1 LFFLYLFQWLSRAPI
16 LVTMD
21 FGAESFRILADNSS
35 NGWLVHEA
43 KSKRILWANRT
54 ACKEFGY
61 TVDEL
66 RSLKAHH
73 MSSRD
78 PRYRRAMGTAWLQAA
93 VVYGS
98 NKRLWRYASRDGSE
112 FMADAI
118 ATLVTLPAAAVTG
131 GAGGTGAQGVDVI
144 LVEFRVL
151 RESEVVPD
159 SSKWVEDS
167 LDRLMLHTSS
177 GMMLLDGDYRVED
190 VSPFAAKLVGSSVED
205 LLGVRLDEI
214 AELDTPLDDM
224 VVLSEMSKPDGAV
237 TIRMKV
243 SSVTGEV
250 RWLAGI
256 LDNVILDGGCVRVL
270 TVRDISNKVE
280 WERRNA
286 YQEKNLQYMSRYN
299 AMGDMA
305 MILAHDLGQPIAA
318 ATNYLD
324 GVRRRLVNDG
334 GGNASVTYGLDQAGA
349 QLERVAD
356 IVSSVKKY
364 VRRIENVSTSID
376 LNDAVEESLYFV
388 RLRAE
393 DKGVEVISELC
404 RDQLSIV
411 GESVLIGQ
419 VIINICVNAI
429 DEVSLPDTEEKYM
442 EVSTERTGATASV
455 LVRDRGRGMTRVPA
469 DMLAAGAFSSKSD
482 GSGIGLVICE
492 HIVQRHGGSITY
504 EPNEPRGTTVR
515 ISFPLDKA

>member
-1 LFFLYLFQWLSRAPI
+1 MEF
-16 LVTMD
+16 D
-21 FGAESFRILADNSS
+21 AESFRLLADSSS
-35 NGWLVHEA
+35 NGWLVHDA
-43 KSKRILWANRT
+43 KSKSILWANRT
-54 ACKEFGY
+54 ACMEFGY
-61 TVDEL
+61 SVEEL

-73 MSSRD
+73 MSSQD

-98 NKRLWRYASRDGSE
+98 NKRLWKYANRDGGE
-112 FMADAI
+112 FMTDAV
-118 ATLVTLPAAAVTG
+118 ATLVTLS
-131 GAGGTGAQGVDVI
+131 GAGETGKEPAESGESVDVI
-144 LVEFRVL
+144 LVEFRVI
-151 RESEVVPD
+151 REAEVVPD

-177 GMMLLDGDYRVED
+177 GMMLLDRDYRVED
-190 VSPFAAKLVGSSVED
+190 VSPFAAKLVGSSVEEM
-205 LLGVRLDEI
+205 LGKRLDELADI
-214 AELDTPLDDM
+214 DTPLDDM
-224 VVLSEMSKPDGAV
+224 FIVAEMSKPDGAV

-243 SSVTGEV
+243 SSNTGEV

-256 LDNVILDGGCVRVL
+256 LDNVVLDGSCIRVL
-270 TVRDISNKVE
+270 TVRDISSKVE

-324 GVRRRLVNDG
+324 GVRRRLSRHHSEVQDLD
-334 GGNASVTYGLDQAGA
+334 YGLDQARS
-349 QLERVAD
+349 QLGRVSD

-364 VRRIENVSTSID
+364 VRRIENVSTVVD
-376 LNDAVEESLYFV
+376 LNEVVEESLYFV

-393 DKGVEVISELC
+393 DKGVEVIADLC
-404 RDQLSIV
+404 GDRPTMV

-429 DEVSLPDTEEKYM
+429 DEVSLPTTDEKYM
-442 EVSTERTGATASV
+442 VVSTEVTGGTASV
-455 LVRDRGRGMTRVPA
+455 VVRDRGRGMSREPA
-469 DMLAAGAFSSKSD
+469 DMLAAGAFSSKTD

-492 HIVQRHGGSITY
+492 HIVQRHGGNITY
-504 EPNEPRGTTVR
+504 EPNEPCGTAVR
-515 ISFPLDKA
+515 ISFPLSEVHIQG

>member
-1 LFFLYLFQWLSRAPI
+1 
-16 LVTMD
+16 MD
-21 FGAESFRILADNSS
+21 FGAESFRVLADNSS
-35 NGWLVHEA
+35 NGWLVHDA

-54 ACKEFGY
+54 ACETFGY
-61 TVDEL
+61 TVEEL

-93 VVYGS
+93 VVYGG

-118 ATLVTLPAAAVTG
+118 ATLVTLPASAVTDGPEGSG
-131 GAGGTGAQGVDVI
+131 GPEGSDGSDGATAGDQGIDVI

-151 RESEVVPD
+151 REAEVVPD

-205 LLGVRLDEI
+205 MLGVRLDEL
-214 AELDTPLDDM
+214 AEIDTPLDDM
-224 VVLSEMSKPDGAV
+224 IVLSEMSKPDGALTV
-237 TIRMKV
+237 RMKV
-243 SSVTGEV
+243 SSESGEV
-250 RWLAGI
+250 RWLAGN
-256 LDNVILDGGCVRVL
+256 LDNVILDDGCVRVL

-286 YQEKNLQYMSRYN
+286 YQEQNLQYMSRYN

-324 GVRRRLVNDG
+324 GVRRRLVHDG
-334 GGNASVTYGLDQAGA
+334 GGNPSLTYGLDQAGT

-364 VRRIENVSTSID
+364 VRRIENISTSVD
-376 LNDAVEESLYFV
+376 LNDALEESLYFV

-393 DKGVEVISELC
+393 DKGVEVISDLC
-404 RDQLSIV
+404 REPLVIV

-429 DEVSLPDTEEKYM
+429 DEVSLPATEEKYM
-442 EVSTERTGATASV
+442 EVSTERTGNTASV

-492 HIVQRHGGSITY
+492 HIVQRHGGTITY

-515 ISFPLDKA
+515 ISFPLDKP

>member
-1 LFFLYLFQWLSRAPI
+1 MEF
-16 LVTMD
+16 D
-21 FGAESFRILADNSS
+21 AESFRLLADSSS
-35 NGWLVHEA
+35 NGWLVHDA
-43 KSKRILWANRT
+43 KSKSILWANRT
-54 ACKEFGY
+54 ACEEFGY
-61 TVDEL
+61 TVEEL

-73 MSSRD
+73 MSSQD
-78 PRYRRAMGTAWLQAA
+78 PRYRRSMGTAWLQAA

-98 NKRLWRYASRDGSE
+98 NKRLWKYANRDGDE
-112 FMADAI
+112 FMTDAV
-118 ATLVTLPAAAVTG
+118 ATLVTLP
-131 GAGGTGAQGVDVI
+131 GTGADDDGPADVI

-151 RESEVVPD
+151 HEADVVPD

-177 GMMLLDGDYRVED
+177 GMMLLDRDYRVED
-190 VSPFAAKLVGSSVED
+190 VSPFAAKLLGSSVEEM
-205 LLGVRLDEI
+205 LGQRLDELADI
-214 AELDTPLDDM
+214 DTPLDDM
-224 VVLSEMSKPDGAV
+224 FIVAEMSKPDGAV
-237 TIRMKV
+237 TVRMKV
-243 SSVTGEV
+243 SSDSGEV

-256 LDNVILDGGCVRVL
+256 LDNVVLDGSCIRVL
-270 TVRDISNKVE
+270 TVRDISSKVE

-324 GVRRRLVNDG
+324 GVRRRLRVSHRESEDLE
-334 GGNASVTYGLDQAGA
+334 YGLGQARS
-349 QLERVAD
+349 QLERVSD
-356 IVSSVKKY
+356 IVTSVKKY
-364 VRRIENVSTSID
+364 VRRIENVSTVVD

-393 DKGVEVISELC
+393 DKGVEVITDLC
-404 RDQLSIV
+404 AGRPTIV

-429 DEVSLPDTEEKYM
+429 DEIALPTTEEKYM
-442 EVSTERTGATASV
+442 VVSTEMTDDAASV
-455 LVRDRGRGMTRVPA
+455 VVRDRGRGMSRAPA

-492 HIVQRHGGSITY
+492 HIVQRHGGNITY
-504 EPNEPRGTTVR
+504 ESNDPRGTAVR
-515 ISFPLDKA
+515 ISFPLSSP

>member
-1 LFFLYLFQWLSRAPI
+1 MEFE
-16 LVTMD
+16 
-21 FGAESFRILADNSS
+21 AESFRLLADSSS
-35 NGWLVHEA
+35 NGWLVHDA
-43 KSKRILWANRT
+43 KSKSILWANRT
-54 ACKEFGY
+54 ACAEFGY
-61 TVDEL
+61 SVEEL

-73 MSSRD
+73 MSSQD

-98 NKRLWRYASRDGSE
+98 NKRLWKYANRDGGE
-112 FMADAI
+112 FMTDAV
-118 ATLVTLPAAAVTG
+118 ATLVTIP
-131 GAGGTGAQGVDVI
+131 GGTDSGNEPVDVI
-144 LVEFRVL
+144 LVEFRVI
-151 RESEVVPD
+151 REAEVVPD

-177 GMMLLDGDYRVED
+177 GMMLLDRDFRVED

-205 LLGVRLDEI
+205 LLGRRLDELADI
-214 AELDTPLDDM
+214 DTPLDDM
-224 VVLSEMSKPDGAV
+224 FVMAEMSKPDGAV
-237 TIRMKV
+237 TVRMKV
-243 SSVTGEV
+243 SSDTGEV

-256 LDNVILDGGCVRVL
+256 LDNVVLDGSCIRVL
-270 TVRDISNKVE
+270 TVRDISSKVE
-280 WERRNA
+280 WEHRNA

-324 GVRRRLVNDG
+324 GVRRRLGQHSAPAESLD
-334 GGNASVTYGLDQAGA
+334 YGLTQARS

-356 IVSSVKKY
+356 IVTSVKKY
-364 VRRIENVSTSID
+364 VRRIENVSTVVD
-376 LNDAVEESLYFV
+376 LNDVVEESLYFV

-393 DKGVEVISELC
+393 DKGVEVIADLC
-404 RDQLSIV
+404 GRPPTIL

-429 DEVSLPDTEEKYM
+429 DEVSLPTTEEKYM
-442 EVSTERTGATASV
+442 VVSTELTAETASV
-455 LVRDRGRGMTRVPA
+455 VVRDRGRGMSREPA

-492 HIVQRHGGSITY
+492 HIVQRHGGTITY
-504 EPNEPRGTTVR
+504 EPNEPNGTAVR
-515 ISFPLDKA
+515 ISFPLSEGAVQG

>member
-1 LFFLYLFQWLSRAPI
+1 MEF
-16 LVTMD
+16 D
-21 FGAESFRILADNSS
+21 AESFRLLADSSS
-35 NGWLVHEA
+35 NGWLVHDA
-43 KSKRILWANRT
+43 KSKSILWANRT
-54 ACKEFGY
+54 ACEEFGY
-61 TVDEL
+61 TVEEL

-73 MSSRD
+73 MSSQG
-78 PRYRRAMGTAWLQAA
+78 PRYRRSMGTAWLQAA

-98 NKRLWRYASRDGSE
+98 NKRLWKYANRDGDE
-112 FMADAI
+112 FMTDAV
-118 ATLVTLPAAAVTG
+118 ATLVTLP
-131 GAGGTGAQGVDVI
+131 GTGADDDGPADVI

-151 RESEVVPD
+151 HEADVVPD

-177 GMMLLDGDYRVED
+177 GMMLLDRDYRVED
-190 VSPFAAKLVGSSVED
+190 VSPFAAKLLGSSVEEM
-205 LLGVRLDEI
+205 LGQRLDELADI
-214 AELDTPLDDM
+214 DTPLDDM
-224 VVLSEMSKPDGAV
+224 FIVAEMSKPDGAV
-237 TIRMKV
+237 TVRMKV
-243 SSVTGEV
+243 SSDTGEV

-256 LDNVILDGGCVRVL
+256 LDNVVLDGSCIRVL
-270 TVRDISNKVE
+270 TVRDISSKVE

-324 GVRRRLVNDG
+324 GVRRRLRVSHRESEDLE
-334 GGNASVTYGLDQAGA
+334 YGLGQARS
-349 QLERVAD
+349 QLERVSD
-356 IVSSVKKY
+356 IVTSVKKY
-364 VRRIENVSTSID
+364 VRRIENVSTVVD

-393 DKGVEVISELC
+393 DKGVEVITDLC
-404 RDQLSIV
+404 AGRPTIV

-429 DEVSLPDTEEKYM
+429 DEIALPTTEEKYM
-442 EVSTERTGATASV
+442 VVSTEMTDDAASV
-455 LVRDRGRGMTRVPA
+455 VVRDRGRGMSRAPA

-492 HIVQRHGGSITY
+492 HIVQRHGGNITY
-504 EPNEPRGTTVR
+504 ESNDPRGTAVR
-515 ISFPLDKA
+515 ISFPLSSR

>member
-1 LFFLYLFQWLSRAPI
+1 MEFE
-16 LVTMD
+16 
-21 FGAESFRILADNSS
+21 AESFRLLADSSS
-35 NGWLVHEA
+35 NGWLVHDA
-43 KSKRILWANRT
+43 KSKSILWANRT
-54 ACKEFGY
+54 ACAEFGY
-61 TVDEL
+61 SVEEL

-73 MSSRD
+73 MSSQD

-98 NKRLWRYASRDGSE
+98 NKRLWKYANRDGGE
-112 FMADAI
+112 FMTDAV
-118 ATLVTLPAAAVTG
+118 ATLVTIP
-131 GAGGTGAQGVDVI
+131 GGTDSGNEPVDVI
-144 LVEFRVL
+144 LVEFRVI
-151 RESEVVPD
+151 REAEVVPD

-177 GMMLLDGDYRVED
+177 GMMLLDRDFRVED

-205 LLGVRLDEI
+205 LLGRRLDELADI
-214 AELDTPLDDM
+214 DTPLDGM
-224 VVLSEMSKPDGAV
+224 FVMAEMSKPDGAV
-237 TIRMKV
+237 TVRMKV
-243 SSVTGEV
+243 SSDTGEV

-256 LDNVILDGGCVRVL
+256 LDNVVLDGSCIRVL
-270 TVRDISNKVE
+270 TVRDISSKVE
-280 WERRNA
+280 WEHRNA

-324 GVRRRLVNDG
+324 GVRRRLGQQSAPAESLD
-334 GGNASVTYGLDQAGA
+334 YGLTQARS

-356 IVSSVKKY
+356 IVTSVKKY
-364 VRRIENVSTSID
+364 VRRIENVSTVVD
-376 LNDAVEESLYFV
+376 LNDVVEESLYFV

-393 DKGVEVISELC
+393 DKGVEVIADLC
-404 RDQLSIV
+404 GRPPTIL

-429 DEVSLPDTEEKYM
+429 DEVSLPTTEEKYM
-442 EVSTERTGATASV
+442 VVSTELTAETASV
-455 LVRDRGRGMTRVPA
+455 VVRDRGRGMSREPA

-492 HIVQRHGGSITY
+492 HIVQRHGGTITY
-504 EPNEPRGTTVR
+504 EPNEPNGTAVR
-515 ISFPLDKA
+515 ISFPLSEGAVQG

>member
-1 LFFLYLFQWLSRAPI
+1 MEFE
-16 LVTMD
+16 
-21 FGAESFRILADNSS
+21 AETFRLLADSSS
-35 NGWLVHEA
+35 NGWLVHDA
-43 KSKRILWANRT
+43 KSKSILWANRT
-54 ACKEFGY
+54 ACAEFGY
-61 TVDEL
+61 SVEEL

-98 NKRLWRYASRDGSE
+98 NKRLWKYANRDGGE
-112 FMADAI
+112 FMTDAV
-118 ATLVTLPAAAVTG
+118 ATLVSIPG
-131 GAGGTGAQGVDVI
+131 GIGTGNEPLDVI
-144 LVEFRVL
+144 LVEFRVI
-151 RESEVVPD
+151 REAEVVPD

-177 GMMLLDGDYRVED
+177 GMMLLDRDYRVED

-205 LLGVRLDEI
+205 LLGQRLDELADI
-214 AELDTPLDDM
+214 DTPLDGM
-224 VVLSEMSKPDGAV
+224 LVMAEMSKPGGAV
-237 TIRMKV
+237 TVRMKV
-243 SSVTGEV
+243 SSDTGEV

-256 LDNVILDGGCVRVL
+256 LDNVVLDGSCIRVL
-270 TVRDISNKVE
+270 TVRDISSKVE
-280 WERRNA
+280 WEHRNA

-324 GVRRRLVNDG
+324 GVRRRLG
-334 GGNASVTYGLDQAGA
+334 QHSVPTESLDYGLTQARS

-356 IVSSVKKY
+356 IVTSVKKY
-364 VRRIENVSTSID
+364 VRRIENVSTVVD
-376 LNDAVEESLYFV
+376 LNEVVEESLYFV

-393 DKGVEVISELC
+393 DKGIEVIADACSTPPK
-404 RDQLSIV
+404 IF

-429 DEVSLPDTEEKYM
+429 DEVCLPTTDEKYM
-442 EVSTERTGATASV
+442 VVSTELTAETASV
-455 LVRDRGRGMTRVPA
+455 VVRDRGRGMSQEPA
-469 DMLAAGAFSSKSD
+469 NMLAAGAFSSKSD

-492 HIVQRHGGSITY
+492 HIVQRHGGTITY
-504 EPNEPRGTTVR
+504 EPNEPNGTAVR
-515 ISFPLDKA
+515 ISFPLSEGAVQG